1 MKKTWISEDKSQKYI
16 GEFDG
21 KNKHGQGT
29 YYWVGLLEISGKFE
43 NNKFLSFFFS
53 CS

>member
-21 KNKHGQGT
+21 ENKRGQGT
-29 YYWVGLLEISGKFE
+29 MII
-43 NNKFLSFFFS
+43 NIFLKDEDK
-53 CS
+53 